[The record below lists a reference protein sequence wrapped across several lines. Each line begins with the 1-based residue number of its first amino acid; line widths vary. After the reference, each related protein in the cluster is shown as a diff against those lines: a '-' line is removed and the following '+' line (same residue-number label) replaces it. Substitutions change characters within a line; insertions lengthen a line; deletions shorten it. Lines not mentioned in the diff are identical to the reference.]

1 MSDSAADE
9 QGSMRRLMLALDA
22 LNCDPGLIDAAAVIA
37 AKLGVDLDALFVEDA
52 DLYAVADLPIT
63 QEISLS
69 SARTREIS
77 GHGVEQAV
85 RCLSREA
92 EAHFT
97 AVVRRSRLQGQF
109 QVTRARREQA
119 LSDAS
124 LQVDML
130 MLQPSSRTLLRVR
143 VKQQQPTRVF
153 VVAADTPVGRR
164 ALELGLRLALQDH
177 HQLELISRGVFD
189 TAVLAAATRGG
200 VRLQVQEQAPQAELQ
215 SLLQQV
221 DNRLG
226 NILLLAADTVP
237 AARGELLEM
246 LTRLRCQVLL
256 IN

>member
-22 LNCDPGLIDAAAVIA
+22 LNCDPGLIDQAAVIA
-37 AKLGVDLDALFVEDA
+37 AKLGVDLDALFVEDS

-69 SARTREIS
+69 SARLRDIS
-77 GHGVEQAV
+77 GHGVEQAL

-97 AVVRRSRLQGQF
+97 AVVRRSRLKGQF

-130 MLQPSSRTLLRVR
+130 MLQPSSRALLRVR
-143 VKQQQPTRVF
+143 VRPLHPTRVF
-153 VVAADTPVGRR
+153 VVAASSAVGKR
-164 ALELGLRLALQDH
+164 ALELGMRLALQDH
-177 HQLELISRGVFD
+177 HQLELISRGSFDSAVF
-189 TAVLAAATRGG
+189 TAAARRG
-200 VRLQVQEQAPQAELQ
+200 VHVQLHEQAPQADLQ
-215 SLLQQV
+215 TLLQQV

-226 NILLLAADTVP
+226 NILLLAADAVP
-237 AARGELLEM
+237 GARGELLEM

-256 IN
+256 VN